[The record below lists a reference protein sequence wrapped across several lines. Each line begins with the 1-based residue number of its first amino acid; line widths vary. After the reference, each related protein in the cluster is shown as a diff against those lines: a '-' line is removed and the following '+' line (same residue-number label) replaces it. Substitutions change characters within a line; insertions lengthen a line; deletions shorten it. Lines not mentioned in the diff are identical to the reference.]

1 MNTHEHSKKTAK
13 RARSVQKQVKTNKK
27 KNKAALSDESN
38 GGLFPAINL
47 LHDPQGT
54 VEKVFRRLRQ
64 SKQRFEVCARYS
76 CIFFLRTSNL
86 CVCVC
91 VPSAVRLCSRILF
104 FRGFLSLSG
113 GCCCLLSFCG
123 SSLLEDM
130 RPVTAITH
138 WIT

>member
-1 MNTHEHSKKTAK
+1 KVNTHAHSKKTGK

-64 SKQRFEVCARYS
+64 SKQRFEVKLLMMNFISRVVGAHRLLLLPFYSHLQRYVAS
-76 CIFFLRTSNL
+76 QQREVTHILAYLVQACHDL
-86 CVCVC
+86 
-91 VPSAVRLCSRILF
+91 VPPDEV
-104 FRGFLSLSG
+104 
-113 GCCCLLSFCG
+113 
-123 SSLLEDM
+123 
-130 RPVTAITH
+130 
-138 WIT
+138 